1 MRRAVVGLML
11 SLALVPAVAQ
21 AAPDPV
27 VAAMLSAGSTVLPIG
42 IASGL
47 LLTGRGPKE
56 GIRFDVGVS
65 MVALGAIAGP
75 SVGQIYGQGGVDA
88 VVTFILRMITGGV
101 MTVGLG
107 YAIRADDEGA
117 QDAGKALF
125 VLGGIPTLFLGVWD
139 VFGAAS
145 AAKQARYREGH
156 AQVELDAELRSILR
170 CQSAIP
176 CALE

>member
-1 MRRAVVGLML
+1 
-11 SLALVPAVAQ
+11 
-21 AAPDPV
+21 
-27 VAAMLSAGSTVLPIG
+27 MLSAGSTVLPIG

-47 LLTGRGPKE
+47 LLTGRGPEE
-56 GIRFDVGVS
+56 GIRFDVGLTAIAV
-65 MVALGAIAGP
+65 GAIVGP

-88 VVTFILRMITGGV
+88 VVTFILRMITGSV

-107 YAIRADDEGA
+107 FMMRSDDESA
-117 QDAGKALF
+117 QSAGRALF
-125 VLGGIPTLFLGVWD
+125 VLGGIPTAFLGIWD
-139 VFGAAS
+139 WFGAAS

-156 AQVELDAELRSILR
+156 AHVELTRELISIAR